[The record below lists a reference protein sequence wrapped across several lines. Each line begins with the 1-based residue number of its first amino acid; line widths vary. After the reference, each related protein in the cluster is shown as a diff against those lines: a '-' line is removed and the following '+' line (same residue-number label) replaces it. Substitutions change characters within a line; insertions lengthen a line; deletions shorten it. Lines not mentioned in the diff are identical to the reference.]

1 MALKINGYG
10 PQESSRVLF
19 IDLDALVVVLEV
31 GEVNDSFSF
40 KATYFYF
47 CFDGSALKPEPDNPA
62 QKGHFNKVEMEIG
75 LKMALKMLPR
85 SCDHRQIINW
95 SS

>member
-31 GEVNDSFSF
+31 GEVDDSFFF
-40 KATYFYF
+40 KAAFIF
-47 CFDGSALKPEPDNPA
+47 VLMDQL
-62 QKGHFNKVEMEIG
+62 
-75 LKMALKMLPR
+75 
-85 SCDHRQIINW
+85 
-95 SS
+95 